1 MKNIILFVSLVLAG
15 CSNSYTVT
23 QYGGMREAL
32 RMGKTQSRTTIE
44 DINSK
49 PNAFAV
55 GALTN
60 LDGEITIFDGNVYTA
75 STKDGESSI
84 TNLNGNQFDS
94 ATLLTLSYVDSW
106 HTMHLPLGLALEEAI
121 ELAALNFKVNTDEP
135 FPFYIFGTTN
145 NFHLHVINGFCPVA
159 NPELE
164 KKFQPW
170 RMNSSQK
177 QEVTVVGFY
186 AKNQE
191 GIMTHHGSNIHIHG
205 IMEIDGKLTTGHLDS
220 VELESDALIFIPAN

>member
-1 MKNIILFVSLVLAG
+1 
-15 CSNSYTVT
+15 
-23 QYGGMREAL
+23 MREAL

-106 HTMHLPLGLALEEAI
+106 HTMHLPLGLTLEEAI

-135 FPFYIFGTTN
+135 FPFYIIGTTN
-145 NFHLHVINGFCPVA
+145 KFHLHVINGFCPVA

-164 KKFQPW
+164 KRFQPW